1 MTDDVTFIY
10 NDDFTVAWIIKDGA
24 IVHIPEIT
32 IDYVPLID
40 KEIKTLISEI
50 RGTYNIEYQIEL
62 SKQITGL
69 LELKRE
75 IL

>member
-10 NDDFTVAWIIKDGA
+10 NNDFTVAWIVKDEA

-50 RGTYNIEYQIEL
+50 KGTYNIEYQIEL

-69 LELKRE
+69 LKLKRE

>member
-10 NDDFTVAWIIKDGA
+10 NKDFTIAWIVKDGA

-50 RGTYNIEYQIEL
+50 NGTYNIEYQIEL

>member
-50 RGTYNIEYQIEL
+50 RDTYNIEYQIEL
-62 SKQITGL
+62 SKKITGL

>member
-1 MTDDVTFIY
+1 MSENVTFIY
-10 NDDFTVAWIIKDGA
+10 NNDFTVAWIVKDGA

-50 RGTYNIEYQIEL
+50 KGTYNIEYQIEL